1 MSFFCV
7 EKVPFPAYLRNIQH
21 NGKILQFF
29 YEIDLVG
36 IFMNFLKTPN
46 RFLFTFLLLGLSVCR
61 VCVADTYPSLA
72 DSIDPVLQRNLEKVI
87 ESIGLGQAAKT
98 KKLSLNLVD
107 ITDLEH
113 PRVAAI
119 NGENMVYAASLP
131 KIAILLGAFVEIER
145 GKMELDQNTHKTLT
159 DMIRYSSNR
168 AATEMYLR
176 VGEARLAEILQSDRY
191 KLYNRD
197 ENGGLW
203 VGKEYGKAKAWK
215 RDPLHNLSHGATAM
229 QTARFY
235 YMLETGRLVSEPL
248 ASKMKEIL
256 SKPAIH
262 HKFVKGLENARP
274 GAKIYRKSGSW
285 RAWHADS
292 AIVESGGHKFIVV
305 ALAKHP
311 NAGKWLQ
318 KMIVPLHD
326 LIIPD
331 MLAANEQKLLH

>member
-1 MSFFCV
+1 
-7 EKVPFPAYLRNIQH
+7 
-21 NGKILQFF
+21 
-29 YEIDLVG
+29 
-36 IFMNFLKTPN
+36 MNPPKHFLPI
-46 RFLFTFLLLGLSVCR
+46 FLFLGLFASQSSI
-61 VCVADTYPSLA
+61 AESYPSLS
-72 DSIDPVLQRNLEKVI
+72 DSIDPVLQRKLEHVI
-87 ESIGLGQAAKT
+87 ESIGLGPAVRN
-98 KKLSLNLVD
+98 KKLSLDLVD
-107 ITDLEH
+107 ITDLDN

-145 GKMELDQNTHKTLT
+145 GKMKLDDKTYQTLT
-159 DMIRYSSNR
+159 DMIRYSSNQ
-168 AATEMYLR
+168 AATEMYHR
-176 VGEARLAEILQSDRY
+176 VGEARLAEILQSDRF
-191 KLYNRD
+191 KLYD
-197 ENGGLW
+197 KDDNGGLW

-215 RDPLHNLSHGATAM
+215 RDPLHNLSHGASAM

-235 YMLETGRLVSEPL
+235 YLLETGRLVSEPL

-262 HKFVKGLENARP
+262 HKFVKGLEDRP

-305 ALAKHP
+305 ALAENP
-311 NAGKWLQ
+311 RGGKWLQ

-326 LIIPD
+326 LIVPD
-331 MLAANEQKLLH
+331 VVALK

>member
-1 MSFFCV
+1 M
-7 EKVPFPAYLRNIQH
+7 KL
-21 NGKILQFF
+21 
-29 YEIDLVG
+29 
-36 IFMNFLKTPN
+36 LKKQN
-46 RFLFTFLLLGLSVCR
+46 YFLFIFLLLGLLVSR
-61 VCVADTYPSLA
+61 ISVADAYPSLT
-72 DSIDPVLQRNLEKVI
+72 DSIDPELQRNLEKVI
-87 ESIGLGQAAKT
+87 NSIGLGQAVKS
-98 KKLSLNLVD
+98 KKLSLDLVD

-145 GKMELDQNTHKTLT
+145 GEMELDQNTSQTLT
-159 DMIRYSSNR
+159 DMIRFSSNR
-168 AATEMYLR
+168 AATEMYHR

-191 KLYNRD
+191 KLYDRD

-203 VGKEYGKAKAWK
+203 VGKEYGKSRAWK
-215 RDPLHNLSHGATAM
+215 RDPLHNISHGATAM

-235 YMLETGRLVSEPL
+235 YLLETGRLVAEPL

-256 SKPAIH
+256 SNPAIQ
-262 HKFVKGLENARP
+262 HKFVKGLKARP

-305 ALAKHP
+305 ALAEHP
-311 NAGKWLQ
+311 DGGKWLE

-326 LIIPD
+326 LIVPD
-331 MLAANEQKLLH
+331 TVAANDSSVPH

>member
-1 MSFFCV
+1 
-7 EKVPFPAYLRNIQH
+7 
-21 NGKILQFF
+21 
-29 YEIDLVG
+29 
-36 IFMNFLKTPN
+36 MNFFKKP
-46 RFLFTFLLLGLSVCR
+46 FHSLLTIFILGLFSSQ
-61 VCVADTYPSLA
+61 ASIAETYPSLT
-72 DSIDPVLQRNLEKVI
+72 DSIDPVLQRNLERVI
-87 ESIGLGQAAKT
+87 KSIGLDRAVKSKQ
-98 KKLSLNLVD
+98 LSLDLVD
-107 ITDLEH
+107 ITDLDN

-145 GKMELDQNTHKTLT
+145 GKMKLDEETYQTLT
-159 DMIRYSSNR
+159 DMIRYSSNQ
-168 AATEMYLR
+168 AATKMYHR
-176 VGEARLAEILQSDRY
+176 VGEARLAEILQSDRF
-191 KLYNRD
+191 KLYDRD

-235 YMLETGRLVSEPL
+235 YLLETGRLVSEPL

-256 SKPAIH
+256 SNPAIH
-262 HKFVKGLENARP
+262 HKFVKGLENDRP

-285 RAWHADS
+285 RTWHADS

-305 ALAKHP
+305 ALAKHR
-311 NAGKWLQ
+311 NGGKWLQ

-326 LIIPD
+326 LIVPQV
-331 MLAANEQKLLH
+331 LASSDQQLFH